1 MTLQGDYMKQAGVL
15 MLAAALL
22 AMAPRIL
29 AHDGPHGHAP
39 AAAAEDPDISYT
51 VYLNKQVTDIP
62 PKREITIPDVT
73 LPDVG
78 KLRVLK
84 GDFHIHTLFSD
95 GWVWPTERVYEAE
108 ENGLDVIAVTDHI
121 EYRPRLNRGGPGEP
135 MLRAEDSANH
145 NLSYEI
151 AQKEAGKIDKSSK
164 GKSKLL
170 IIRGTEITKKTMPPG
185 HFNALFVR
193 DVNKIAALWDDS
205 DPNHWWK
212 MFAEAKAQGAFLLW
226 NHPGWEA
233 PKNGGIEK
241 GAPTTFTAIHEEI
254 YKRGYM
260 DGIEAFNGKQ
270 YYPVVAKWCTD
281 KNLAAFANSD
291 IHLPES
297 RNYGLRNPRRPVTLV
312 LAREK
317 TLESVKE
324 AFFAKRTIGWAAD
337 MIFGQEKFVR
347 PLFDACVEIKKEGGR
362 LVFANRGSIPVVL
375 KVGGQTVELAPLAT
389 AGAGRTGSIK
399 TITVENWFVGKGQPL
414 AVPVE

>member
-1 MTLQGDYMKQAGVL
+1 MF
-15 MLAAALL
+15 AAALL
-22 AMAPRIL
+22 AMAPRVL
-29 AHDGPHGHAP
+29 AHDGPHGHAH

-51 VYLNKQVTDIP
+51 VHLNKQVTTVP
-62 PKREITIPDVT
+62 PNRKITVPNVT
-73 LPDVG
+73 LPDAG
-78 KLRVLK
+78 ELRVLK

-121 EYRPRLNRGGPGEP
+121 EYRPRLNRGNPGEP
-135 MLRAEDSANH
+135 MLRAEDSANY

-151 AQKEAGKIDKSSK
+151 AQKEAARHAKTAK
-164 GKSKLL
+164 GKGNLL
-170 IIRGTEITKKTMPPG
+170 VIRGTEITKTTMPPG
-185 HFNALFVR
+185 HFNALFVE
-193 DVNKIAALWDDS
+193 DVNKIAAVQDDY
-205 DPNHWWK
+205 WK
-212 MFAEAKAQGAFLLW
+212 MFAEARAQGAFLLW

-233 PKNGGIEK
+233 PKSGGIEK
-241 GAPTTFTAIHEEI
+241 GAPTTFTKIHEEI

-260 DGIEAFNGKQ
+260 DGIEAFNGKEF
-270 YYPVVAKWCTD
+270 YPVVAKWCTD

-291 IHLPES
+291 IHPPES
-297 RNYGLRNPRRPVTLV
+297 RQYGLRNPRRPVTLV

-347 PLFDACVEIKKEGGR
+347 PLFDACVEIKREADG
-362 LVFANRGSIPVVL
+362 LFAFANRSSIPVVL

-389 AGAGRTGSIK
+389 AGAGRTDSIK
-399 TITVENWFVGKGQPL
+399 TITVENWFVGKGRPL
-414 AVPVE
+414 TVPVE

>member
-1 MTLQGDYMKQAGVL
+1 MTQQGEYMKQAGVL

-29 AHDGPHGHAP
+29 AHDGPHGHAS
-39 AAAAEDPDISYT
+39 AGAAEDPDISYT
-51 VYLNKQVTDIP
+51 VHLGKQVTDIP
-62 PKREITIPDVT
+62 PKREITIPNVT
-73 LPDVG
+73 LPDAG
-78 KLRVLK
+78 ELRVLK

-108 ENGLDVIAVTDHI
+108 ENGLDVIAITDHI
-121 EYRPRLNRGGPGEP
+121 EYRPRLNRGNPGEP
-135 MLRAEDSANH
+135 MLRKEDSENY
-145 NLSYEI
+145 NLSVEI
-151 AQKEAGKIDKSSK
+151 AQKQAAANKKASKNKSE
-164 GKSKLL
+164 LL

-185 HFNALFVR
+185 HFNALFVQ
-193 DVNKIAALWDDS
+193 DVNKIAAVQDDY
-205 DPNHWWK
+205 WK
-212 MFAEAKAQGAFLLW
+212 MFAEARAQGAFLLW

-233 PKNGGIEK
+233 PKSGGIEK
-241 GAPTTFTAIHEEI
+241 GAPTTFTKIHEEI

-260 DGIEAFNGKQ
+260 DGIEAFNGKEF
-270 YYPVVAKWCTD
+270 YPVVAKWCTD

-291 IHLPES
+291 IHPPES
-297 RNYGLRNPRRPVTLV
+297 RQYGLRNPRRPVTLV
-312 LAREK
+312 FAREK

-347 PLFDACVEIKKEGGR
+347 PLFDACVEIKKEPGR
-362 LVFANRGSIPVVL
+362 FAFANRGSIPVVL

-389 AGAGRTGSIK
+389 AGAGRTDSIK